1 MKKKQILSLV
11 VVAAILGALVYLQ
24 FRSWQTFDW
33 AKFRQY
39 TSGVSLWHIGAG
51 IALIYLAY
59 VLRAIRWAIF
69 LKPTA
74 PTGFRR
80 LIAPQIIG
88 FAALGLFGR
97 AGEFA
102 RPYLIARKQK
112 LTFTSQLAV
121 WTVERF
127 FDLGAVLV
135 LMAGFLALRGGALAQ
150 VLMQAMSRGIQR
162 ALQNAGHKLPLV
174 FAALAV
180 AAVLFWLLRKAS
192 GRAAAMLRSR
202 LVSFKQG
209 FNTIHDAKSFAQL
222 VVVSLCMWLMIAG
235 AYIEVLHAYPQ
246 IAVTVPGDAPG
257 SQRIARMNTMKLDD
271 VLLVMGSSMLGSVV
285 QLPGGVGGSQLAVI
299 GVLQSN
305 LFSSEPYNITRELA
319 VSCGIMLWLVTFMS
333 VIPAGVLLARFEKI
347 SFLRLSEE
355 SSQEEEEIEL
365 ATELG
370 HTTAHQEHGC

>member
-1 MKKKQILSLV
+1 MKKKQVISLV
-11 VVAAILGALVYLQ
+11 IVAAILGALVYFQ

-39 TSGVSLWHIGAG
+39 TGGVSLWHIAAG
-51 IALIYLAY
+51 VALIYLAY

-74 PTGFRR
+74 PTSFRR
-80 LIAPQIIG
+80 LLAPQIIG

-127 FDLGAVLV
+127 FDLGSVLV
-135 LMAGFLALRGGALAQ
+135 IMVLLLLAPESLVPKAKVHLFEQ
-150 VLMQAMSRGIQR
+150 DIQRGILSLSSS
-162 ALQNAGHKLPLV
+162 ASHKLPFV
-174 FAALAV
+174 AV
-180 AAVLFWLLRKAS
+180 AVLLLVALCFLVNGAGGKAAYAV
-192 GRAAAMLRSR
+192 RAKLQA
-202 LVSFKQG
+202 FKG
-209 FNTIHDAKSFAQL
+209 GLNTIHDVSSFVQL
-222 VVVSLCMWLMIAG
+222 IVVSLGMWLMIAG
-235 AYIEVLHAYPQ
+235 AYIEVLHAYGRIPVLMPDGASH
-246 IAVTVPGDAPG
+246 IAALGTLGLG
-257 SQRIARMNTMKLDD
+257 D
-271 VLLVMGSSMLGSVV
+271 VLIVMACSMAGSVI

-299 GVLQSN
+299 GILQSHFFN
-305 LFSSEPYNITRELA
+305 GDPTYITPELA

-355 SSQEEEEIEL
+355 SSQEEEEAEAEAAKAL
-365 ATELG
+365 
-370 HTTAHQEHGC
+370 

>member
-1 MKKKQILSLV
+1 MKKRQIISLV
-11 VVAAILGALVYLQ
+11 VMAAILGALVYLQ
-24 FRSWQTFDW
+24 FRSWRTFDW

-39 TSGVSLWHIGAG
+39 TGGVSLWHIGAG
-51 IALIYLAY
+51 VGLIYFAY

-74 PTGFRR
+74 PTSVRR

-102 RPYLIARKQK
+102 RPYLIARKEK

-135 LMAGFLALRGGALAQ
+135 LMASFLALKGGTLAQ
-150 VLMQAMSRGIQR
+150 DVLLAARRGL
-162 ALQNAGHKLPLV
+162 AAAAQNAGHKLPLAV
-174 FAALAV
+174 AGLAV
-180 AAVLFWLLRKAS
+180 VALLALVLKKTSGGAAGHLRARLL
-192 GRAAAMLRSR
+192 
-202 LVSFKQG
+202 SFKQG
-209 FNTIHDAKSFAQL
+209 FNTIHDAKSFVQL
-222 VVVSLCMWLMIAG
+222 VVVSLCMWVMIAG
-235 AYIEVLHAYPQ
+235 AYVEVLHSYPQ
-246 IAVTVPGDAPG
+246 VPVVIAGDPPGV
-257 SQRIARMNTMKLDD
+257 QRVARINTIELDHA
-271 VLLVMGSSMLGSVV
+271 LVIMGSSMFGSVL

-299 GVLQSN
+299 GVLQTSW
-305 LFSSEPYNITRELA
+305 FAAYNITPELA

-355 SSQEEEEIEL
+355 STQEEEEVE
-365 ATELG
+365 AEAAR
-370 HTTAHQEHGC
+370 AH

>member
-1 MKKKQILSLV
+1 MKKKQIISLI
-11 VVAAILGALVYLQ
+11 VVAVILGALVYLQ
-24 FRSWQTFDW
+24 FRSWKTFDW

-39 TSGVSLWHIGAG
+39 TAGVSLWNIAMG

-74 PTGFRR
+74 PTSFRR
-80 LIAPQIIG
+80 LVAPQIIG

-112 LTFTSQLAV
+112 LSFTSQLAV

-127 FDLGAVLV
+127 FDLGAVLL
-135 LMAGFLALRGGALAQ
+135 LMAVFLVLKGGALAQ
-150 VLMQAMSRGIQR
+150 VLLQAVRSGTYL
-162 ALQNAGHKLPLV
+162 AAQNAGHKLPLLLACLAGLALV
-174 FAALAV
+174 FV
-180 AAVLFWLLRKAS
+180 LLRRATGK
-192 GRAAAMLRSR
+192 AAAALRSR
-202 LVSFKQG
+202 LQSFKDG
-209 FNTIHDAKSFAQL
+209 FNTIHDVRSFIQL

-246 IAVTVPGDAPG
+246 IPVVMHGDPAG
-257 SQRIARMNTMKLDD
+257 VERIARMNTMKLED

-333 VIPAGVLLARFEKI
+333 VIPAGLLLARFEKV

-355 SSQEEEEIEL
+355 STQEEEVAEAGAAKVL
-365 ATELG
+365 
-370 HTTAHQEHGC
+370 

>member
-1 MKKKQILSLV
+1 MKKKQILSLIV
-11 VVAAILGALVYLQ
+11 IAAILGVLVYLQ
-24 FRSWQTFDW
+24 FRSWRTFDW

-39 TSGVSLWHIGAG
+39 TGGVSLWHIGVG
-51 IALIYLAY
+51 VALIYLAY

-74 PTGFRR
+74 PTSFRR

-97 AGEFA
+97 AGEFT
-102 RPYLIARKQK
+102 RPYLIARKEK

-127 FDLGAVLV
+127 FDLGAVLL
-135 LMAGFLALRGGALAQ
+135 LMAGFLAMKGGTLAQ
-150 VLMQAMSRGIQR
+150 VLLQALRSGAHAAARS
-162 ALQNAGHKLPLV
+162 AGHKLPLAL
-174 FAALAV
+174 AALAALALLFV
-180 AAVLFWLLRKAS
+180 VLRSAS
-192 GRAAAMLRSR
+192 GRAAAALRAR
-202 LVSFKQG
+202 LQSFKEG
-209 FNTIHDAKSFAQL
+209 FNTIHDVKSFVQL

-246 IAVTVPGDAPG
+246 IPVVVPGDPAG
-257 SQRIARMNTMKLDD
+257 VQRVARMNTMKLED

-333 VIPAGVLLARFEKI
+333 VIPAGVLLARFEKV
-347 SFLRLSEE
+347 SFLHLSEE
-355 SSQEEEEIEL
+355 SVQEEEANAAE
-365 ATELG
+365 AR
-370 HTTAHQEHGC
+370 

>member
-11 VVAAILGALVYLQ
+11 VVTAILAALVYFQ
-24 FRSWQTFDW
+24 FRSWRSFDW

-39 TSGVSLWHIGAG
+39 TGGVSLWHIGAG
-51 IALIYLAY
+51 VALIYLAY
-59 VLRAIRWAIF
+59 VLRAVRWAIF

-74 PTGFRR
+74 PTSFQR

-135 LMAGFLALRGGALAQ
+135 LMAGFLVLKGGTLAHVLGLALRHGVA
-150 VLMQAMSRGIQR
+150 S
-162 ALQNAGHKLPLV
+162 ALQSAGHKLPLL
-174 FAALAV
+174 FAALVV
-180 AAVLFWLLRKAS
+180 AALLFVMLRKAS
-192 GRAAAMLRSR
+192 GKAAAALRAR
-202 LVSFKQG
+202 LTSFKEG
-209 FNTIHDAKSFAQL
+209 FNTIHDVSSFVQL
-222 VVVSLCMWLMIAG
+222 VLVSLAMWLMIAG

-246 IAVTVPGDAPG
+246 IPVVVQGEARV
-257 SQRIARMNTMKLDD
+257 ARMNTMKLED

-305 LFSSEPYNITRELA
+305 LFSGEPYNITRELA

-355 SSQEEEEIEL
+355 SSLEEDEAESAAVGTHPER
-365 ATELG
+365 
-370 HTTAHQEHGC
+370 GC

>member
-1 MKKKQILSLV
+1 MKKKQILSLMV
-11 VVAAILGALVYLQ
+11 IAAILGVLVYLQ
-24 FRSWQTFDW
+24 FRSWRAFDW

-39 TSGVSLWHIGAG
+39 TGGVSLWRIGTG

-74 PTGFRR
+74 PTSFRR

-88 FAALGLFGR
+88 FSALGLFGR

-102 RPYLIARKQK
+102 RPYLIARKEK

-135 LMAGFLALRGGALAQ
+135 LMAGFLALKGGTLAE
-150 VLMQAMSRGIQR
+150 VLMRSLQRGIDAAVR
-162 ALQNAGHKLPLV
+162 NAGHELPVLFV
-174 FAALAV
+174 ALAV
-180 AAVLFWLLRKAS
+180 LALLGVAIRKAS
-192 GRAAAMLRSR
+192 GRVATLLRAR
-202 LVSFKQG
+202 VQAFREG
-209 FNTIHDAKSFAQL
+209 FNTIHDVKSFVQL
-222 VVVSLCMWLMIAG
+222 VVVSLVMWLVIAG

-246 IAVTVPGDAPG
+246 VSVSVTGDAPG
-257 SQRIARMNTMKLDD
+257 VQRVARMNTMKLED

-305 LFSSEPYNITRELA
+305 LFSSEPYNITPELA

-333 VIPAGVLLARFEKI
+333 VIPAGLVLARLEKV

-355 SSQEEEEIEL
+355 SAQEEEEAE
-365 ATELG
+365 AG
-370 HTTAHQEHGC
+370 AAKV

>member
-1 MKKKQILSLV
+1 MKKKQIVSLV

-24 FRSWQTFDW
+24 FRSWRTFDW

-59 VLRAIRWAIF
+59 VMRAIRWAIF

-74 PTGFRR
+74 PTSFRR
-80 LIAPQIIG
+80 LVGPQIIG

-102 RPYLIARKQK
+102 RPYLIARKEK

-127 FDLGAVLV
+127 FDLGSVLLLMIAFFAIKGGTLAHV
-135 LMAGFLALRGGALAQ
+135 LLQALHNGMQLAAR
-150 VLMQAMSRGIQR
+150 
-162 ALQNAGHKLPLV
+162 NASHKLPIAL
-174 FAALAV
+174 AALAV
-180 AAVLFWLLRKAS
+180 LALLFFVLKRAS
-192 GRAAAMLRSR
+192 GSVAMGLRAR
-202 LVSFKQG
+202 LYAFRQG
-209 FNTIHDAKSFAQL
+209 FNTIHSVGSFIQL
-222 VVVSLCMWLMIAG
+222 VVVSVLMWLMIAG
-235 AYIEVLHAYPQ
+235 AYIQVLHSYPEMS
-246 IAVTVPGDAPG
+246 VTVSGDPDG
-257 SQRIARMNTMKLDD
+257 VQRVARMDDMELGD

-305 LFSSEPYNITRELA
+305 LFSGEPYNITRELA

-333 VIPAGVLLARFEKI
+333 VIPAGVLLARYEKI

-355 SSQEEEEIEL
+355 STEQEEEAEAE
-365 ATELG
+365 AAE
-370 HTTAHQEHGC
+370 A

>member
-1 MKKKQILSLV
+1 MKKKQIISLI

-24 FRSWQTFDW
+24 FRSWKSFDW

-39 TSGVSLWHIGAG
+39 TGGVSLWHIGAG
-51 IALIYLAY
+51 VALIYLAY

-74 PTGFRR
+74 PTSFRR
-80 LIAPQIIG
+80 LIAPQVIG

-102 RPYLIARKQK
+102 RPYLIARKER

-127 FDLGAVLV
+127 FDLGSVAVLMTAFLV
-135 LMAGFLALRGGALAQ
+135 LKGGMLAQ
-150 VLMQAMSRGIQR
+150 VLIQGVRSGIHS
-162 ALQNAGHKLPLV
+162 AAHNAGHKLPLV
-174 FAALAV
+174 IVGAMVLAI
-180 AAVLFWLLRKAS
+180 LFLLLKKAS
-192 GRAAAMLRSR
+192 GRVALMLRSR
-202 LVSFKQG
+202 LQSFKEG
-209 FNTIHDAKSFAQL
+209 FNTIHDTKAFVQL
-222 VVVSLCMWLMIAG
+222 VAVSLAMWLMIAG
-235 AYIEVLHAYPQ
+235 AYIQVLHSYPQ
-246 IAVTVPGDAPG
+246 IPVTVHGETHV
-257 SQRIARMNTMKLDD
+257 ARMNTMKLED

-305 LFSSEPYNITRELA
+305 LFSQEPYNITRELA

-333 VIPAGVLLARFEKI
+333 VIPAGILMARYEKI

-355 SSQEEEEIEL
+355 SSQEEEEVE
-365 ATELG
+365 EG
-370 HTTAHQEHGC
+370 TARKP

>member
-1 MKKKQILSLV
+1 
-11 VVAAILGALVYLQ
+11 VYFQ
-24 FRSWQTFDW
+24 FRSWRTFDW
-33 AKFRQY
+33 AKFRHY
-39 TSGVSLWHIGAG
+39 TGGVSLWHIGAG
-51 IALIYLAY
+51 VGLIYLAY
-59 VLRAIRWAIF
+59 VMRAIRWAIF

-74 PTGFRR
+74 PTSVRR

-102 RPYLIARKQK
+102 RPYLIARKEK

-135 LMAGFLALRGGALAQ
+135 LMAGFLALKGGMLAQ
-150 VLMQAMSRGIQR
+150 VLFQAIRHGLHSM
-162 ALQNAGHKLPLV
+162 LHDAGHKLI
-174 FAALAV
+174 LAV
-180 AAVLFWLLRKAS
+180 AALVVAALLATLLKKAS
-192 GRAAAMLRSR
+192 GGVAGVLQAR
-202 LVSFKQG
+202 LLSFKQG
-209 FNTIHDAKSFAQL
+209 FNTIHDAKSFVHL

-235 AYIEVLHAYPQ
+235 AYIQVLHSYPQ
-246 IAVTVPGDAPG
+246 IPVTVSGDPIG
-257 SQRIARMNTMKLDD
+257 VQRVARMNTMKLED

-305 LFSSEPYNITRELA
+305 LFSGEPYNITRELA

-333 VIPAGVLLARFEKI
+333 VIPVGILLARYEKI
-347 SFLRLSEE
+347 SFLQISEE
-355 SSQEEEEIEL
+355 STQEEEEVE
-365 ATELG
+365 AEAART
-370 HTTAHQEHGC
+370 Q

>member
-1 MKKKQILSLV
+1 MKKKQIISLGV
-11 VVAAILGALVYLQ
+11 IAAILGALVYFQ
-24 FRSWQTFDW
+24 FRSWRTFDW

-39 TSGVSLWHIGAG
+39 TGGVSLWHIGAG
-51 IALIYLAY
+51 VALIYLAY

-69 LKPTA
+69 LRPTA
-74 PTGFRR
+74 PTSYRR

-102 RPYLIARKQK
+102 RPYLIARKEK
-112 LTFTSQLAV
+112 LSFTSQLAV

-127 FDLGAVLV
+127 FDLGAVLL
-135 LMAGFLALRGGALAQ
+135 LMAGFLALKGGVLAQ
-150 VLMQAMSRGIQR
+150 VLLQAVRSGMHS
-162 ALQNAGHKLPLV
+162 AAHNAGHKLPLA
-174 FAALAV
+174 FAALA
-180 AAVLFWLLRKAS
+180 ALALLFILLRKAS
-192 GRAAAMLRSR
+192 GRAAAALRTR
-202 LVSFKQG
+202 LQSFKQG
-209 FNTIHDAKSFAQL
+209 FNTIHDAKSFVQL
-222 VVVSLCMWLMIAG
+222 VLVSLCMWLMIAG

-246 IAVTVPGDAPG
+246 ISVVVPGDPAG
-257 SQRIARMNTMKLDD
+257 VQRVARMNSMKLED

-299 GVLQSN
+299 GVLQSS

-333 VIPAGVLLARFEKI
+333 VIPAGLLLARFEKI

-355 SSQEEEEIEL
+355 SAQVEEEAEAAEAL
-365 ATELG
+365 
-370 HTTAHQEHGC
+370 

>member
-1 MKKKQILSLV
+1 MKKKQIISLV
-11 VVAAILGALVYLQ
+11 VVAAILGALVYFQ

-33 AKFRQY
+33 AKFRRY
-39 TSGVSLWHIGAG
+39 TGGVSLWHIAAG
-51 IALIYLAY
+51 VGLIYLAY

-74 PTGFRR
+74 PTSFRR
-80 LIAPQIIG
+80 LLAPQIIG

-102 RPYLIARKQK
+102 RPYLIARKER

-135 LMAGFLALRGGALAQ
+135 LMAGFLILRGGALAH
-150 VLMQAMSRGIQR
+150 VLLQALRSGIQLAAR
-162 ALQNAGHKLPLV
+162 NAGHKLPLV
-174 FAALAV
+174 LAR
-180 AAVLFWLLRKAS
+180 AAVLALLFFLLRRAS
-192 GRAAAMLRSR
+192 GRAAAALRAR
-202 LVSFKQG
+202 IHSFKEG
-209 FNTIHDAKSFAQL
+209 FNTIHDFSSFVQL

-246 IAVTVPGDAPG
+246 IPVVVAGDPAG
-257 SQRIARMNTMKLDD
+257 VQRIARMNTMKLDD

-285 QLPGGVGGSQLAVI
+285 QLPGGVGGSQLAII
-299 GVLQSN
+299 GVLQST
-305 LFSSEPYNITRELA
+305 LFSREPYNITRELA

-355 SSQEEEEIEL
+355 SSQEEEEAEAEAAKAL
-365 ATELG
+365 
-370 HTTAHQEHGC
+370 

>member
-1 MKKKQILSLV
+1 MKKKQILSLAIV
-11 VVAAILGALVYLQ
+11 TAILGALVYFQ

-39 TSGVSLWHIGAG
+39 TGGVNLWHIGAG
-51 IALIYLAY
+51 VALIYLAY

-74 PTGFRR
+74 PTKVRR
-80 LIAPQIIG
+80 LIAPQMIG

-102 RPYLIARKQK
+102 RPYLIARKEK

-127 FDLGAVLV
+127 FDLGSVAL
-135 LMAGFLALRGGALAQ
+135 LMGGFFALRGGMLAQ
-150 VLMQAMSRGIQR
+150 VLIRAVRSGVQV
-162 ALQNAGHKLPLV
+162 ALQNAGHKLPFAL
-174 FAALAV
+174 AALA
-180 AAVLFWLLRKAS
+180 ALALFAFLLKRAS
-192 GRAAAMLRSR
+192 GTAAGHLRAR
-202 LVSFKQG
+202 LLVFKQG

-222 VVVSLCMWLMIAG
+222 VLVSLCMWLMIAG

-246 IAVTVPGDAPG
+246 IPVVAADDPPGV
-257 SQRIARMNTMKLDD
+257 QRVARMNSMGLED
-271 VLLVMGSSMLGSVV
+271 VLLVMGSSILGSVV

-305 LFSSEPYNITRELA
+305 LFRNEPFNITRELA

-347 SFLRLSEE
+347 SLVRLNEE
-355 SSQEEEEIEL
+355 STQQEEAVEAE
-365 ATELG
+365 AART
-370 HTTAHQEHGC
+370 H

>member
-1 MKKKQILSLV
+1 MKKKQIFSLV
-11 VVAAILGALVYLQ
+11 VIAMILGALVYFQ
-24 FRSWQTFDW
+24 FRSWRTFDW

-39 TSGVSLWHIGAG
+39 TGGVSLWHIGAG
-51 IALIYLAY
+51 IGLIYAGY

-74 PTGFRR
+74 PTNFRR
-80 LIAPQIIG
+80 LIAPQVIG

-102 RPYLIARKQK
+102 RPFLIARKEK
-112 LTFTSQLAV
+112 LSFTSQLAV

-135 LMAGFLALRGGALAQ
+135 LMVIFLVFKGGTLAQ
-150 VLMQAMSRGIQR
+150 VLLQAMRHGVTG
-162 ALQNAGHKLPLV
+162 ALQSAGHKLPLLI
-174 FAALAV
+174 AALVVAV
-180 AAVLFWLLRKAS
+180 VVVAVLRKAS
-192 GRAAAMLRSR
+192 GRAAAALRAR
-202 LVSFKQG
+202 LLSFKEG
-209 FNTIHDAKSFAQL
+209 FNTIHDVSSFVQL
-222 VVVSLCMWLMIAG
+222 VVVSLAMWLMIAG
-235 AYIEVLHAYPQ
+235 AYIEVLHSYPQ
-246 IAVTVPGDAPG
+246 IPVVMAGDAAG
-257 SQRIARMNTMKLDD
+257 VQHVARMNTMKLQD

-333 VIPAGVLLARFEKI
+333 VIPAGLLLARFEKI

-355 SSQEEEEIEL
+355 SAQEEEEAEAGAAL
-365 ATELG
+365 
-370 HTTAHQEHGC
+370 

>member
-1 MKKKQILSLV
+1 M
-11 VVAAILGALVYLQ
+11 
-24 FRSWQTFDW
+24 
-33 AKFRQY
+33 
-39 TSGVSLWHIGAG
+39 
-51 IALIYLAY
+51 ALIYLAY
-59 VLRAIRWAIF
+59 VLRAVRWAIF
-69 LKPTA
+69 LQAHGAHQLPPA
-74 PTGFRR
+74 DRAAD
-80 LIAPQIIG
+80 LG

-102 RPYLIARKQK
+102 RPYLIARKEK

-135 LMAGFLALRGGALAQ
+135 LMAGFLATEGRDAGPGAAAGACTAECSWRRAMPATSFRWSCGAGGAGAS
-150 VLMQAMSRGIQR
+150 VLS
-162 ALQNAGHKLPLV
+162 
-174 FAALAV
+174 AV
-180 AAVLFWLLRKAS
+180 SGPRDGRQWCC
-192 GRAAAMLRSR
+192 GRACM
-202 LVSFKQG
+202 SFKQG
-209 FNTIHDAKSFAQL
+209 FNTIHDARSFVQL
-222 VVVSLCMWLMIAG
+222 VVVSLAMWLMIAG

-246 IAVTVPGDAPG
+246 IPVPCRASAGV
-257 SQRIARMNTMKLDD
+257 QRVARMNTMKLED

-305 LFSSEPYNITRELA
+305 LFSGEPYNITRELA

-355 SSQEEEEIEL
+355 SSQEEEEVE
-365 ATELG
+365 AEAARRD
-370 HTTAHQEHGC
+370 TAEHVLLIQSR